1 MERILKNAIL
11 LLLML
16 LANLHAEGME
26 ERTYKVIN
34 AVSGLADNSA
44 QQVVCTHSGRMVIS
58 TLGNLNFYDGITF
71 SHIGT
76 RQDYQYQL
84 PSYNGNYHLYFDNQH
99 HIWLK
104 DTHIVTLVD
113 VFQEQFVENV
123 DSVIKS
129 MGCNEHV
136 KDLFVDT
143 KGSVWLLT
151 SKGLYNVESKM
162 TFDVL
167 PGLNLQDVEVFDNLL
182 LTFYENGEEVAQ
194 NMKSGKTEHRTQ
206 AYNSEFAN
214 RFNRSSVV
222 LPYGDGFFQV
232 RNGQKGG
239 IMMWFDVRSK
249 MWTTISEFT
258 YHLNNMAL
266 FEDQIYIA
274 SEYGYWVYDIK
285 TKDLQW
291 VRELTMADGSK
302 VETDCNV
309 IAFDQQGGI
318 WIGTESR
325 GVLYGRPTAPAFKC
339 YPWTNPQSLVYDD
352 MMAKLSQNIYEFEG
366 QRANCKYVD
375 SRGWT
380 WIGTMTGLY
389 LFKKEQDK
397 PIVFSMSNGLYNN
410 VIHSVIEDRQHH
422 IWVATSNG
430 ISCILFNDKNEVLFV
445 NSFNQNDG
453 VPAESFAN
461 GKAMML
467 SDGRIVMKAI
477 DHVIEFNPKDLYE
490 ISTPHASKLFPKMIR
505 LLVNGNYA
513 EPNVPMDDN
522 VIIDRAISQVKD
534 ISLNSDQTTVSITFS
549 ALNYYRPLQSFYR
562 VRIKGLAN
570 YEDWQEF
577 SFFSSVGKVDKQ
589 GLLHFPIL
597 GLKPGD
603 YTLEMQVSLF
613 PDCWEGTPFEWYIHV
628 NEPWW
633 RTTGMFWAVGLL
645 LLVMASI
652 NLGFYLRNDRLRLRR
667 NHQEGDIIRKIRQF
681 VQRSE
686 SYLAKPLS
694 PVQEDFHQV
703 AEEANMK
710 LSREFIDTM
719 LKVTPFVREHM
730 RGELTMSQLSYVAN
744 MDVVK
749 FYGIVMADIYKSPR
763 DLVLTYRLKQGAAML
778 LQTDKSIEDIAMEN
792 GFYTPNYFMGTFFH
806 KYKMTPQEY
815 REKEGKK

>member
-206 AYNSEFAN
+206 AYDSEFAN

-232 RNGQKGG
+232 RNGQNGG

-325 GVLYGRPTAPAFKC
+325 GVL
-339 YPWTNPQSLVYDD
+339 
-352 MMAKLSQNIYEFEG
+352 
-366 QRANCKYVD
+366 
-375 SRGWT
+375 
-380 WIGTMTGLY
+380 
-389 LFKKEQDK
+389 
-397 PIVFSMSNGLYNN
+397 
-410 VIHSVIEDRQHH
+410 
-422 IWVATSNG
+422 
-430 ISCILFNDKNEVLFV
+430 
-445 NSFNQNDG
+445 
-453 VPAESFAN
+453 
-461 GKAMML
+461 
-467 SDGRIVMKAI
+467 
-477 DHVIEFNPKDLYE
+477 
-490 ISTPHASKLFPKMIR
+490 
-505 LLVNGNYA
+505 
-513 EPNVPMDDN
+513 
-522 VIIDRAISQVKD
+522 
-534 ISLNSDQTTVSITFS
+534 
-549 ALNYYRPLQSFYR
+549 
-562 VRIKGLAN
+562 
-570 YEDWQEF
+570 
-577 SFFSSVGKVDKQ
+577 
-589 GLLHFPIL
+589 
-597 GLKPGD
+597 
-603 YTLEMQVSLF
+603 
-613 PDCWEGTPFEWYIHV
+613 
-628 NEPWW
+628 
-633 RTTGMFWAVGLL
+633 
-645 LLVMASI
+645 
-652 NLGFYLRNDRLRLRR
+652 
-667 NHQEGDIIRKIRQF
+667 
-681 VQRSE
+681 
-686 SYLAKPLS
+686 
-694 PVQEDFHQV
+694 
-703 AEEANMK
+703 
-710 LSREFIDTM
+710 
-719 LKVTPFVREHM
+719 
-730 RGELTMSQLSYVAN
+730 
-744 MDVVK
+744 
-749 FYGIVMADIYKSPR
+749 
-763 DLVLTYRLKQGAAML
+763 
-778 LQTDKSIEDIAMEN
+778 
-792 GFYTPNYFMGTFFH
+792 
-806 KYKMTPQEY
+806 
-815 REKEGKK
+815 

>member
-1 MERILKNAIL
+1 MERIFKNAIL

-84 PSYNGNYHLYFDNQH
+84 PSYNGNYHLYFVNQH

-266 FEDQIYIA
+266 FEDQIYIS

-397 PIVFSMSNGLYNN
+397 PMVFSMSNGLYNN
-410 VIHSVIEDRQHH
+410 VIHSVDR
-422 IWVATSNG
+422 
-430 ISCILFNDKNEVLFV
+430 K
-445 NSFNQNDG
+445 
-453 VPAESFAN
+453 
-461 GKAMML
+461 
-467 SDGRIVMKAI
+467 
-477 DHVIEFNPKDLYE
+477 
-490 ISTPHASKLFPKMIR
+490 
-505 LLVNGNYA
+505 
-513 EPNVPMDDN
+513 
-522 VIIDRAISQVKD
+522 
-534 ISLNSDQTTVSITFS
+534 
-549 ALNYYRPLQSFYR
+549 
-562 VRIKGLAN
+562 
-570 YEDWQEF
+570 
-577 SFFSSVGKVDKQ
+577 SVV
-589 GLLHFPIL
+589 
-597 GLKPGD
+597 
-603 YTLEMQVSLF
+603 
-613 PDCWEGTPFEWYIHV
+613 
-628 NEPWW
+628 
-633 RTTGMFWAVGLL
+633 
-645 LLVMASI
+645 
-652 NLGFYLRNDRLRLRR
+652 
-667 NHQEGDIIRKIRQF
+667 
-681 VQRSE
+681 
-686 SYLAKPLS
+686 
-694 PVQEDFHQV
+694 
-703 AEEANMK
+703 
-710 LSREFIDTM
+710 
-719 LKVTPFVREHM
+719 
-730 RGELTMSQLSYVAN
+730 
-744 MDVVK
+744 
-749 FYGIVMADIYKSPR
+749 
-763 DLVLTYRLKQGAAML
+763 
-778 LQTDKSIEDIAMEN
+778 
-792 GFYTPNYFMGTFFH
+792 
-806 KYKMTPQEY
+806 
-815 REKEGKK
+815 